1 MKTLQSL
8 LIGTTVATTA
18 LATSTIAISPAE
30 AFQFKL
36 SGDIGITGNSVFGNP
51 DNPSPETTTLGFTS
65 YEVGG
70 SGDFSNLS
78 ESIEIKT
85 LDLTKDGSSYSY
97 NQTTSWINFGEQDLG
112 NGLQQL
118 TFDLDAG
125 SLTRVYLGKNS
136 LMAATMEGITGQ
148 FMYGGETIGSG
159 FFSASQSGTSSTYQ
173 ITLKTEEVPEPLSI
187 LGTVTALG
195 FGAMLK
201 KKHSAK

>member
-30 AFQFKL
+30 AFQL
-36 SGDIGITGNSVFGNP
+36 TGSIGIVGTSVFGDT
-51 DNPSPETTTLGFTS
+51 DNASPETTTLGFTS
-65 YEVGG
+65 NEIGG
-70 SGDFSNLS
+70 SGDFANLS
-78 ESIEIKT
+78 EPIDIKT
-85 LDLTKDGSSYSY
+85 LDLTRDGSSYSY

-112 NGLQQL
+112 NGLQTL

-125 SLTRVYLGKNS
+125 LLTRTYRKENS
-136 LMAATMEGITGQ
+136 LRIVDIEGITGQ

-159 FFSASQSGTSSTYQ
+159 WFSASQSGTSSRYE
-173 ITLKTEEVPEPLSI
+173 ITLETEEVPEPLSI

-201 KKHSAK
+201 KKGSTK